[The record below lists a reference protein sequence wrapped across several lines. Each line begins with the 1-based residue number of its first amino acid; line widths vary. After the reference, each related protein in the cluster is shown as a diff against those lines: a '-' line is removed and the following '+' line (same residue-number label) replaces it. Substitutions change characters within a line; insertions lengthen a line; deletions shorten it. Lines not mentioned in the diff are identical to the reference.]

1 VSFGPWAAGIDP
13 AERLA
18 RLRSM
23 RALAL
28 VHCRY
33 EVGFLESLKR
43 AETDAAALPAAFDE
57 LQRLPALRRRH
68 LLSSYCT
75 LIGVRN
81 VR

>member
-1 VSFGPWAAGIDP
+1 MTFGPWAGDIDP

-33 EVGFLESLKR
+33 EVGFLKSLKR
-43 AETDAAALPAAFDE
+43 AETDATALPAAFE
-57 LQRLPALRRRH
+57 QLERLPALRRRH
-68 LLSSYCT
+68 LLSTYAQ
-75 LIGVRN
+75 LIGGRA
-81 VR
+81 